1 MDIPRKSQARKRR
14 ILHGLYLVIILG
26 AAAGITLALRDLK
39 PAPPSV
45 DRAAVWINT
54 VKRGPMLREV
64 RGPGKLIPEEI
75 RWVPAQASGRV
86 EHRLVQPGAKV
97 TPETILFELSNPQ
110 LEQEVVSALWDWRS
124 AESSFKDFKV
134 SLEVKDLQTESET
147 ARLRMDY
154 QVAKIRAEAQEIAAK
169 AGLIPD
175 LDARQAR
182 VQAESLANQIELK
195 EALLV
200 KNKEST
206 AAQLAVQQTRI
217 DQLRAVYELKRSVQE
232 QLKVR
237 AGVAGV
243 LQEVAADVG
252 EQVAVG
258 FKLARVVNPTRLK
271 AELKIMETQ
280 AKDVVLGL
288 VASIDTRNG
297 LIPGKVIRKDP
308 VVKDATVIVDVA
320 LEGDLPRGAVPEL
333 NVDGTIELER
343 LDDVIYVERPTQG
356 QEGSTIGLF
365 KLSPDGKE
373 ANRVQVRIGRVSVST
388 VEILSGLKPGDQV
401 ILSDMSQYDTADR
414 IRLN

>member
-45 DRAAVWINT
+45 ERAAVWINT

-97 TPETILFELSNPQ
+97 TPETILFELNNPQ

-414 IRLN
+414 VRLN

>member
-373 ANRVQVRIGRVSVST
+373 AERVQVRIGRVSVST

-401 ILSDMSQYDTADR
+401 ILSDMSQFDTADR
-414 IRLN
+414 VRLN

>member
-45 DRAAVWINT
+45 ERAAVWINT

-373 ANRVQVRIGRVSVST
+373 AERVQVRIGRVSVST

-414 IRLN
+414 VRLN

>member
-45 DRAAVWINT
+45 ERAAVWINT

-297 LIPGKVIRKDP
+297 LIPGRVIRKDP

-373 ANRVQVRIGRVSVST
+373 AERVQVRIGRVSVST

-414 IRLN
+414 VRLN

>member
-45 DRAAVWINT
+45 ERAAVWINT

-373 ANRVQVRIGRVSVST
+373 AERVQVRIGRVSVST

>member
-373 ANRVQVRIGRVSVST
+373 AERVQVRIGRVSVST

>member
-373 ANRVQVRIGRVSVST
+373 AERVQVRIGRVSVST

-414 IRLN
+414 VRLN

>member
-1 MDIPRKSQARKRR
+1 
-14 ILHGLYLVIILG
+14 
-26 AAAGITLALRDLK
+26 
-39 PAPPSV
+39 
-45 DRAAVWINT
+45 
-54 VKRGPMLREV
+54 MLREV

-86 EHRLVQPGAKV
+86 EHRLVQPGANVKHDTV
-97 TPETILFELSNPQ
+97 LFELSNPQ

-124 AESSFKDFKV
+124 AETGFKDFKV
-134 SLEVKDLQTESET
+134 GLEVKDLQMESET

-154 QVAKIRAEAQEIAAK
+154 EVARIRAEAQGIAAK

-217 DQLRAVYELKRSVQE
+217 DQLRAVYELKRSLQE

-252 EQVAVG
+252 EQIAVG
-258 FKLARVVNPTRLK
+258 TKLARVVNPTRLK

-288 VASIDTRNG
+288 AASIDTRNG

-308 VVKDATVIVDVA
+308 AVKDGTVIVDVA
-320 LEGDLPRGAVPEL
+320 LEGDLPSGAVPEL

-373 ANRVQVRIGRVSVST
+373 AERVQVRIGRVSVST

-401 ILSDMSQYDTADR
+401 ILSDMSTWDAFDR
-414 IRLN
+414 VRLR